1 MKISTGIRYCEPGMR
16 SSIRAMQVSNE
27 LLGITNE
34 NVSGF
39 DKVGYQRKEAVVSS
53 FTEYLGINGISM
65 NVDEQ
70 VGRIQASE
78 RPLDIAIATQGY
90 FQIKTPNGVKLTRD
104 GRFKLDKDG
113 YLLSLEDGN
122 VLSDSGVP
130 IKLPTVPDDLTNI
143 KIDRKGRVSVF
154 NKNTRKLEYAA
165 TMGVVDSA
173 GMAVMR
179 PDIKQ
184 GYNEY
189 SNVSLQNEFLAVMPT
204 IRVFEANRQIF
215 IMQNTNVQKAI
226 SQLTSTS

>member
-1 MKISTGIRYCEPGMR
+1 MKISTGIRYCEPGIR
-16 SSIRAMQVSNE
+16 ASIRAMQVSNE

-34 NVSGF
+34 NVTGF

-53 FTEYLGINGISM
+53 FTEYLGVHGVST
-65 NVDEQ
+65 NVDER

-78 RPLDIAIATQGY
+78 RPLDIAIASQGY
-90 FQIKTPNGVKLTRD
+90 FQIETPNGVKMTRD
-104 GRFKLDKDG
+104 GRFKLDKEGNLLNLDDG
-113 YLLSLEDGN
+113 K

-130 IKLPTVPDDLTNI
+130 IKLPFVPDDVKEI
-143 KIDRKGRVSVF
+143 QIDSKGRVSVF
-154 NKNTRKLEYAA
+154 NKKERKLNYVARL
-165 TMGVVDSA
+165 GVVDST

-204 IRVFEANRQIF
+204 IRAFEANRQIF
-215 IMQNTNVQKAI
+215 IMQNTNIQKAI
-226 SQLTSTS
+226 SQLGTVS

>member
-1 MKISTGIRYCEPGMR
+1 MKISTGIRYCEPGIR

-27 LLGITNE
+27 LLGITND
-34 NVSGF
+34 NVTGF

-53 FTEYLGINGISM
+53 FTEFLGVHGIST

-70 VGRIQASE
+70 VGRIQVSE
-78 RPLDIAIATQGY
+78 RPLDIAIASKGY
-90 FQIKTPNGVKLTRD
+90 FQIQSKDGVRLTRD

-113 YLLSLEDGN
+113 YLLSLEEGN

-130 IKLPTVPDDLTNI
+130 IRLPFIPDDVKEI
-143 KIDRKGRVSVF
+143 KVDKKGRLSVF
-154 NKNTRKLEYAA
+154 NKDSRKLNYVA
-165 TMGVVDSA
+165 TLGVVDSS
-173 GMAVMR
+173 GMAVMK

-204 IRVFEANRQIF
+204 IRAFEANRQIF
-215 IMQNTNVQKAI
+215 IMQSTNLQKAI
-226 SQLTSTS
+226 SQLGSAS

>member
-1 MKISTGIRYCEPGMR
+1 MKISTGIRYCEPGIR

-34 NVSGF
+34 NVTGF
-39 DKVGYQRKEAVVSS
+39 DKVGYQRKAAVVSS
-53 FTEYLGINGISM
+53 FTEFLGVHGIST

-90 FQIKTPNGVKLTRD
+90 FQIQTPQGVRLTRD

-130 IKLPTVPDDLTNI
+130 IKLPFVPDDLKHI
-143 KIDRKGRVSVF
+143 KVDRKGRVSVF
-154 NKNTRKLEYAA
+154 NKDERKLNYVA
-165 TMGVVDSA
+165 TMGVVDSS

-179 PDIKQ
+179 PDVKQ

-204 IRVFEANRQIF
+204 IRAFEANRQIF
-215 IMQNTNVQKAI
+215 IMQNTNIQKAI
-226 SQLTSTS
+226 SQLGSAS

>member
-1 MKISTGIRYCEPGMR
+1 MKISTGIRYCEPGIR

-27 LLGITNE
+27 LLGITND
-34 NVSGF
+34 NVTGF

-53 FTEYLGINGISM
+53 FTEFLGVHGIST

-70 VGRIQASE
+70 VGRIQVSE
-78 RPLDIAIATQGY
+78 RPLDIAIASKGY
-90 FQIKTPNGVKLTRD
+90 FQIQSKDGVRLTRD

-113 YLLSLEDGN
+113 YLLSLEEGN

-130 IKLPTVPDDLTNI
+130 IRLPFVPDDVKEI
-143 KIDRKGRVSVF
+143 KVDKKGRLSVF
-154 NKNTRKLEYAA
+154 NKDSRKLNYVA
-165 TMGVVDSA
+165 TLGVVDSS
-173 GMAVMR
+173 GMAVMK

-204 IRVFEANRQIF
+204 IRAFEANRQIF
-215 IMQNTNVQKAI
+215 IMQSTNLQKAI
-226 SQLTSTS
+226 SQLGSAS

>member
-27 LLGITNE
+27 LLGITND

-53 FTEYLGINGISM
+53 FTEFLGVHGIST

-90 FQIKTPNGVKLTRD
+90 FQIQTPNGVKLTRD

-122 VLSDSGVP
+122 VLSNSGTP
-130 IKLPTVPDDLTNI
+130 IKLPFVPQSLTNI
-143 KIDRKGRVSVF
+143 KIDRKGRLSVF
-154 NKNTRKLEYAA
+154 NKDTRKLEYVT
-165 TMGVVDSA
+165 TMGVVDSS

-179 PDIKQ
+179 PDVKQ

-226 SQLTSTS
+226 SQLSSTS

>member
-1 MKISTGIRYCEPGMR
+1 MKISTGIRYCEPGIR

-27 LLGITNE
+27 LLGITND
-34 NVSGF
+34 NVTGF

-53 FTEYLGINGISM
+53 FTEFLGVHGIST

-70 VGRIQASE
+70 VGRIQVSE
-78 RPLDIAIATQGY
+78 RPLDIAIASKGY
-90 FQIKTPNGVKLTRD
+90 FQIQSKDGVRLTRD

-130 IKLPTVPDDLTNI
+130 IRLPFVPDDVKEI
-143 KIDRKGRVSVF
+143 KVDKKGRLSVF
-154 NKNTRKLEYAA
+154 NKDSRKLNYVA
-165 TMGVVDSA
+165 TLGVVDSS
-173 GMAVMR
+173 GMAVMK

-204 IRVFEANRQIF
+204 IRAFEANRQIF
-215 IMQNTNVQKAI
+215 IMQSTNLQKAI
-226 SQLTSTS
+226 SQLGSAS